1 MKSLFIAMG
10 SLLLS
15 ACTTLGLEVANIPAK
30 WSHNT
35 IVKNIA
41 FGDDPLQK
49 LDVYVPAKQKD
60 TSKPVIVFFYGGRW
74 ESGSKDMYAFIGNKL
89 ANQGFVTVIADYRK
103 YPQVRFPVFVQDGA
117 KALAWVD
124 EHIQAYGGDPHRIFV
139 AGHSAG
145 AHIGA
150 LLTADERYLNAV
162 GKDRSLIKAFV
173 GLAGPYDFVP
183 QADDLKKMFAPPER
197 YSQMQVTTFIDG
209 SEPPMLLLWGSDD
222 EEVARSNLDAL
233 VATCHQKGVPVES
246 KIYPGVGHVD
256 ILANQIWFY
265 PGSATA
271 LQDMTQFFRSV
282 NKAKGPSHQ

>member
-1 MKSLFIAMG
+1 MKSLFIAM
-10 SLLLS
+10 SSVLLS

-30 WSHNT
+30 LSDDE

-41 FGDDPLQK
+41 FGDNPAQK
-49 LDVYVPAKQKD
+49 LDVYIPSKKPELA
-60 TSKPVIVFFYGGRW
+60 KPVIVFFYGGRW

-124 EHIQAYGGDPHRIFV
+124 DHIQEYGGDRDRIFV
-139 AGHSAG
+139 SGHSAG

-150 LLTADERYLNAV
+150 LLTADERYLKAL
-162 GKDRSLIKAFV
+162 GKKRTMIKAFT

-183 QADDLKKMFAPPER
+183 QTEDLQKMFAPPKR

-222 EEVARSNLDAL
+222 KEVGRSNLDAL
-233 VATCHQKGVPVES
+233 VAKCQNKGVAVES

-265 PGSATA
+265 PGRATA
-271 LQDMTQFFRSV
+271 LHDMTRFFRSV
-282 NKAKGPSHQ
+282 NAK